1 MPRPKQIISS
11 TLQQFNASM
20 ASFRTFSEKHLVVTK
35 KSSTFALNM
44 TLIASEHITMDCNA
58 RFFAFLKNTR
68 NSLNISHLPP
78 PHIGKNS

>member
-1 MPRPKQIISS
+1 
-11 TLQQFNASM
+11 
-20 ASFRTFSEKHLVVTK
+20 
-35 KSSTFALNM
+35 M
-44 TLIASEHITMDCNA
+44 TLIASEHITMGCNA